1 MDIPKRLTRTTDK
14 LQAFKFSESGIVV
27 WILVVGII
35 FSVLS
40 DRFLDINNI
49 LNIFYPGFIHWILA
63 VSMTAVIISGMVA
76 STFLSVASWE

>member
-40 DRFLDINNI
+40 DSFG
-49 LNIFYPGFIHWILA
+49 YK
-63 VSMTAVIISGMVA
+63 
-76 STFLSVASWE
+76 